1 MELDKSLVSGS
12 MAMLVLK
19 VTAYEGEAAAGKP
32 RRYYRLTKQ
41 GRGALQEKET
51 AWNAYA
57 QAVGRVLEGGA
68 CLA

>member
-1 MELDKSLVSGS
+1 M
-12 MAMLVLK
+12 
-19 VTAYEGEAAAGKP
+19 TAYEGEAAAGKP